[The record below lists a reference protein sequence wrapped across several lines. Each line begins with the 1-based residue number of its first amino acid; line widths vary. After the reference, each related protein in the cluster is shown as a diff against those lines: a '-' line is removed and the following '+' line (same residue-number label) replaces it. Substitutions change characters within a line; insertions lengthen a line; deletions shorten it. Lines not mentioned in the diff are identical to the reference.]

1 MGVLFSTQTD
11 KTKAVVSNA
20 GALLIS
26 GVRLRIFLVSFTLLF
41 FELLCIRW
49 IPAYVRYLSYFT
61 NFILLASFLGMGLG
75 ILAARRAAF
84 RFPPFPLMVLLLTAV
99 VAVNRFELNIS
110 STDVLYFGSGTHG
123 VARAESFILLPLI
136 FTFVAA
142 AFIPL
147 ARTLGLLFTQTAP
160 LTAYTFDILGSLAGT
175 GAFFIIG
182 YFALPPIYWF
192 AVLGLSVLLLDW
204 RADGILNAWRFTE
217 TPSNG
222 KPHAKRQF
230 LTAAVLMIAAAGIAL
245 YLQRGTYWSPYYKI
259 TLTPA
264 APTGHSLDVNSI
276 GHQSMIPWR
285 NKEPFYRRVY
295 ELFPGIS
302 FDRALILGA
311 GSGSDTATALANG
324 VKSVTAV
331 EIDPVIMKLGGR
343 FHPDQPYSDP
353 RVQLV
358 NADGRVF
365 LRNTNEKF
373 DLIIFALP
381 DSLTL
386 TSSIANLRLESFLFT
401 QDSLAAARDAL
412 APNGVLVLY
421 NYYREPWLI
430 EKLASMVGRTFG
442 RDSFVSTYGGQ
453 GRGAVIVNGPSL
465 SEIPPGAFGRYR
477 EETFLPNEK
486 ELRVTGEGFFAAT
499 EKPPATDDWPFI
511 YLPKKSFP
519 GLYLRGLAVILGIS
533 LAGIFWVAP
542 RSTLRRFDW
551 HMFFLG
557 VAFALLEVKALTTF
571 ALLFG
576 STWNVNSL
584 VFFAILTSV
593 LIAVLINAQFIFRR
607 IWVFYALLFGM
618 LGLNLVIRPEALLF
632 QNAIARYMI
641 AIALIFAPVFL
652 ANVIFSNSFRDTE
665 LADVAFASNLLGI
678 MVGGM
683 LEYFSMLV
691 GYHLL
696 LVAVIAFYFLA
707 MVLRGRKTSVR
718 GDISAGC
725 RPLPHPGD

>member
-1 MGVLFSTQTD
+1 VSISTGKTLAREPAADDSDRLFIR
-11 KTKAVVSNA
+11 
-20 GALLIS
+20 GA
-26 GVRLRIFLVSFTLLF
+26 RMRIFLLSFTLLF

-75 ILAARRAAF
+75 ILAARRATF
-84 RFPPFPLMVLLLTAV
+84 RFPPFPLMVLLLAAV
-99 VAVNRFELNIS
+99 VALNRFELNIS
-110 STDVLYFGSGTHG
+110 STDVLYFGSGTQG

-136 FTFVAA
+136 FSFVAA

-147 ARTLGLLFTQTAP
+147 GRTLGLLFTQAAP

-175 GAFFIIG
+175 AAFFIIG

-192 AVLGLSVLLLDW
+192 AVLGLLVLVL
-204 RADGILNAWRFTE
+204 
-217 TPSNG
+217 S
-222 KPHAKRQF
+222 AKRQF
-230 LTAAVLMIAAAGIAL
+230 IPSALMLVAAAAIAL
-245 YLQRGTYWSPYYKI
+245 FLQRGTYWSPYYKI

-264 APTGHSLDVNSI
+264 MPAGYNLDVNSI

-295 ELFPGIS
+295 ELFPGAS
-302 FDRALILGA
+302 FNRALILGA

-324 VKSVTAV
+324 VKTVTGV
-331 EIDPVIMKLGGR
+331 EIDPVIMKLGAK

-353 RVQLV
+353 RIRLV

-386 TSSIANLRLESFLFT
+386 TSSITSLRLESFLFT

-412 APNGVLVLY
+412 TPNGVLVLY
-421 NYYREPWLI
+421 NYYREPWLV

-453 GRGAVIVNGPSL
+453 GRGAVIVNGPRL
-465 SEIPPGAFGRYR
+465 SEIPAGAFGPYR
-477 EETFLPNEK
+477 EQTSSPDDK

-499 EKPPATDDWPFI
+499 DKPPATDDWPFI

-519 GLYLRGLAVILGIS
+519 ALYLRGLAVILAIS
-533 LAGIFWVAP
+533 LAAIFLVAP

-593 LIAVLINAQFIFRR
+593 LIAVLVNARLTFRR
-607 IWVFYALLFGM
+607 IWIFYLLLFGM
-618 LGLNLVIRPEALLF
+618 LALNLVVRPEALLL
-632 QNAIARYMI
+632 QNAIVRYVI
-641 AIALIFAPVFL
+641 ASSLIFAPVFL
-652 ANVIFSNSFRDTE
+652 ANVIFSNSFRETE

-707 MVLRGRKTSVR
+707 MMLRGRAKAVTS
-718 GDISAGC
+718 
-725 RPLPHPGD
+725 

>member
-1 MGVLFSTQTD
+1 LSISTEQT
-11 KTKAVVSNA
+11 ASA
-20 GALLIS
+20 PPPGATSDSSSRLIN

-75 ILAARRAAF
+75 ILAARRATF
-84 RFPPFPLMVLLLTAV
+84 RFPSFPLMVLLLAAV
-99 VAVNRFELNIS
+99 VALNRFELNIS

-142 AFIPL
+142 AFVPL
-147 ARTLGLLFTQTAP
+147 GRTLGLLFTQTAP

-175 GAFFIIG
+175 AAFFVIG

-192 AVLGLSVLLLDW
+192 AVLGLLVLVLDC
-204 RADGILNAWRFTE
+204 RTSAAADAIFRRRRFTE
-217 TPSNG
+217 TPYNG
-222 KPHAKRQF
+222 ESRGSAEFFRSA
-230 LTAAVLMIAAAGIAL
+230 LLMIAAAGIAL
-245 YLQRGTYWSPYYKI
+245 FLQRGTYWSPYYKI

-264 APTGHSLDVNSI
+264 APSGYNLDVNSI

-295 ELFPGIS
+295 ELFPGAS
-302 FDRALILGA
+302 FERALILGA

-331 EIDPVIMKLGGR
+331 EIDPIIMKLGAK

-353 RVQLV
+353 RVRLV

-386 TSSIANLRLESFLFT
+386 TSSITSLRLESFLFT

-421 NYYREPWLI
+421 NYYREPWLV
-430 EKLASMVGRTFG
+430 EKLASMVERTFG
-442 RDSFVSTYGGQ
+442 RDSFISTYGGQ
-453 GRGAVIVNGPSL
+453 GRGAVIINGPRL
-465 SEIPPGAFGRYR
+465 SEIPAGAFGPYR
-477 EETFLPNEK
+477 EETFSPAEK
-486 ELRVTGEGFFAAT
+486 ELRVTGEGFFSAT
-499 EKPPATDDWPFI
+499 DKPPATDDWPFI

-519 GLYLRGLAVILGIS
+519 VLYLQGLGVVLAIS
-533 LAGIFWVAP
+533 LAAIFLVAP

-593 LIAVLINAQFIFRR
+593 LIAVLVNARFTFRR
-607 IWVFYALLFGM
+607 IWIFYVLLFGM
-618 LGLNLVIRPEALLF
+618 LVLNLVVRPEALLL
-632 QNAIARYMI
+632 QNAIARYVI
-641 AIALIFAPVFL
+641 ASSLIFAPVFL
-652 ANVIFSNSFRDTE
+652 ANVIFSNSFRETE
-665 LADVAFASNLLGI
+665 RADVAFASNLLGI

-707 MVLRGRKTSVR
+707 MILRRRPSTSL
-718 GDISAGC
+718 AA
-725 RPLPHPGD
+725 PF

>member
-1 MGVLFSTQTD
+1 VSISTEQT
-11 KTKAVVSNA
+11 ALA
-20 GALLIS
+20 PGAASYSGSWIVN

-75 ILAARRAAF
+75 ILAARRAIF
-84 RFPPFPLMVLLLTAV
+84 RFPPFPLMVLLLAAV
-99 VAVNRFELNIS
+99 VALNRFELNIS

-136 FTFVAA
+136 FSFVAA

-147 ARTLGLLFTQTAP
+147 GRTLGLLFTQTAP

-175 GAFFIIG
+175 AAFFIIG

-192 AVLGLSVLLLDW
+192 AVLGLLVLVL
-204 RADGILNAWRFTE
+204 
-217 TPSNG
+217 S
-222 KPHAKRQF
+222 AKRQ
-230 LTAAVLMIAAAGIAL
+230 LVPSALMLVAAAAIAL
-245 YLQRGTYWSPYYKI
+245 FLQRGTYWSPYYKI

-264 APTGHSLDVNSI
+264 TPAGYNLDVNSI

-295 ELFPGIS
+295 ELFPGAS
-302 FDRALILGA
+302 FERALILGA
-311 GSGSDTATALANG
+311 GSGSDTATALAND
-324 VKSVTAV
+324 VKTVTAV
-331 EIDPVIMKLGGR
+331 EIDPVIMKLGAK

-353 RVQLV
+353 RVRLV

-386 TSSIANLRLESFLFT
+386 TSSITSLRLESFLFT

-421 NYYREPWLI
+421 NYYREPWLV
-430 EKLASMVGRTFG
+430 EKLASMVGRVFG
-442 RDSFVSTYGGQ
+442 RESFVSTYGGQ
-453 GRGAVIVNGPSL
+453 GRGAVIVNGPRL
-465 SEIPPGAFGRYR
+465 SEIPAGAFGPYH
-477 EETFLPNEK
+477 EETYSPADK
-486 ELRVTGEGFFAAT
+486 ELRVTGEGFFTAT
-499 EKPPATDDWPFI
+499 DKPPATDDWPFI

-519 GLYLRGLAVILGIS
+519 VLYLRGLAVILAIS
-533 LAGIFWVAP
+533 LAAIFLVAP
-542 RSTLRRFDW
+542 RSTLRRFDG

-593 LIAVLINAQFIFRR
+593 LIAVLVNARFTFRR
-607 IWVFYALLFGM
+607 IWIFYVLLFGM
-618 LGLNLVIRPEALLF
+618 LVLNFVVRPEALLL
-632 QNAIARYMI
+632 QNAIARYVI
-641 AIALIFAPVFL
+641 ASSLIFAPVFL
-652 ANVIFSNSFRDTE
+652 ANVIFSNSFRETE

-691 GYHLL
+691 GYHML

-707 MVLRGRKTSVR
+707 MMLRGRAKLVTS
-718 GDISAGC
+718 
-725 RPLPHPGD
+725 

>member
-1 MGVLFSTQTD
+1 MGLLVAISDERRDQAAPGRLFIHS
-11 KTKAVVSNA
+11 
-20 GALLIS
+20 
-26 GVRLRIFLVSFTLLF
+26 VRLRIFLLSFTLLF

-75 ILAARRAAF
+75 ILAARRATF
-84 RFPPFPLMVLLLTAV
+84 RFPPFPLMVLLLAVV

-123 VARAESFILLPLI
+123 FAQAESFILLPLI
-136 FTFVAA
+136 FSFVAA

-147 ARTLGLLFTQTAP
+147 ARTLGGLFTQTAP

-175 GAFFIIG
+175 AAFFVIG
-182 YFALPPIYWF
+182 YFALSPIYWF
-192 AVLGLSVLLLDW
+192 VVLGALVLILSARKQIILSGLLM
-204 RADGILNAWRFTE
+204 
-217 TPSNG
+217 
-222 KPHAKRQF
+222 
-230 LTAAVLMIAAAGIAL
+230 VAAAAIAL
-245 YLQRGTYWSPYYKI
+245 FLQRGSYWSPYYKI

-264 APTGHSLDVNSI
+264 QPAGYNLDVNSI

-285 NKEPFYRRVY
+285 DKEPFYRRVY
-295 ELFPGIS
+295 ELFPGTS
-302 FDRALILGA
+302 FERALILGA

-331 EIDPVIMKLGGR
+331 EIDPVIMQLGAR

-353 RVQLV
+353 RVRLV

-365 LRNTNEKF
+365 LRNTTEKF

-412 APNGVLVLY
+412 APKGVLVLY

-442 RDSFVSTYGGQ
+442 RDSFVSTYGGH
-453 GRGAVIVNGPSL
+453 GRGAVIVNGPRL
-465 SEIPPGAFGRYR
+465 SEIPAGTFGPYR
-477 EETFLPNEK
+477 EETSSSAAK

-499 EKPPATDDWPFI
+499 DKPPATDDWPFI
-511 YLPKKSFP
+511 YLPTKSFP
-519 GLYLRGLAVILGIS
+519 VLYLRGLAVVLGIS
-533 LAGIFWVAP
+533 LAGLFWIAP

-584 VFFAILTSV
+584 VFFAILASV
-593 LIAVLINAQFIFRR
+593 LIAVVVNARIALRRVWIF
-607 IWVFYALLFGM
+607 YLLLFGM
-618 LGLNLVIRPEALLF
+618 LVLNLAVRPEALLL
-632 QNAIARYMI
+632 QNAIARYVI
-641 AIALIFAPVFL
+641 ASVLIFAPVFL
-652 ANVIFSNSFRDTE
+652 ANVIFSNSFRETE

-683 LEYFSMLV
+683 LEYFSMLA
-691 GYHLL
+691 GYHML
-696 LVAVIAFYFLA
+696 LVAVIGFYFLA
-707 MVLRGRKTSVR
+707 MLVRGRKVES
-718 GDISAGC
+718 GK
-725 RPLPHPGD
+725 

>member
-1 MGVLFSTQTD
+1 MSISTEQEVLAPTPV
-11 KTKAVVSNA
+11 AVSEPGSWIIN
-20 GALLIS
+20 

-41 FELLCIRW
+41 FELHCIRW

-75 ILAARRAAF
+75 ILTARRATF
-84 RFPPFPLMVLLLTAV
+84 RFPPFPLMVLLLAAV
-99 VAVNRFELNIS
+99 VALNRFELNIS
-110 STDVLYFGSGTHG
+110 STDVLYFGSGMHG

-136 FTFVAA
+136 FSFVAA

-147 ARTLGLLFTQTAP
+147 GRTLGLLFTQTAP

-175 GAFFIIG
+175 AAFFVIG
-182 YFALPPIYWF
+182 FFALPPIYWF
-192 AVLGLSVLLLDW
+192 AVLGLLVLVLS
-204 RADGILNAWRFTE
+204 T
-217 TPSNG
+217 
-222 KPHAKRQF
+222 KRQF
-230 LTAAVLMIAAAGIAL
+230 IHSAGMLIAAAGIAL
-245 YLQRGTYWSPYYKI
+245 FLQRGTYWSPYYKI

-264 APTGHSLDVNSI
+264 TPAGYNLDVNSI

-295 ELFPGIS
+295 ELFPGAS
-302 FDRALILGA
+302 FERALILGA

-324 VKSVTAV
+324 VQTVTAV
-331 EIDPVIMKLGGR
+331 EIDPVIMKLGAK

-353 RVQLV
+353 RVRLV

-401 QDSLAAARDAL
+401 QDALAAARDAL
-412 APNGVLVLY
+412 SPNGVLVLY

-453 GRGAVIVNGPSL
+453 GRGAVIVNGPRL
-465 SEIPPGAFGRYR
+465 GEIPAGAFGRYR
-477 EETFLPNEK
+477 EEASSPADK

-499 EKPPATDDWPFI
+499 DKPPATDDWPFI

-519 GLYLRGLAVILGIS
+519 AIYLRGLAVILAIS
-533 LAGIFWVAP
+533 LAAIFLVAP
-542 RSTLRRFDW
+542 RSILRRFDW

-593 LIAVLINAQFIFRR
+593 LIAVLVNARFMFRR
-607 IWVFYALLFGM
+607 IWIFYVLLFGM
-618 LGLNLVIRPEALLF
+618 LVLNLVVRPEALLL
-632 QNAIARYMI
+632 QNAIARYVI
-641 AIALIFAPVFL
+641 ASSLIFAPVFL
-652 ANVIFSNSFRDTE
+652 ANVIFSNSFRETE

-683 LEYFSMLV
+683 LEYFSMLA
-691 GYHLL
+691 GYHML

-707 MVLRGRKTSVR
+707 MVLRARAKLVR
-718 GDISAGC
+718 S
-725 RPLPHPGD
+725 

>member
-1 MGVLFSTQTD
+1 
-11 KTKAVVSNA
+11 
-20 GALLIS
+20 
-26 GVRLRIFLVSFTLLF
+26 
-41 FELLCIRW
+41 
-49 IPAYVRYLSYFT
+49 
-61 NFILLASFLGMGLG
+61 
-75 ILAARRAAF
+75 
-84 RFPPFPLMVLLLTAV
+84 
-99 VAVNRFELNIS
+99 
-110 STDVLYFGSGTHG
+110 
-123 VARAESFILLPLI
+123 
-136 FTFVAA
+136 VAA
-142 AFIPL
+142 AFVPL
-147 ARTLGLLFTQTAP
+147 ARTLGGLFTQTAP

-175 GAFFIIG
+175 AAFFVIG
-182 YFALPPIYWF
+182 YFALAPIYWF
-192 AVLGLSVLLLDW
+192 AVLGALVLSLGARKQL
-204 RADGILNAWRFTE
+204 IL
-217 TPSNG
+217 SG
-222 KPHAKRQF
+222 
-230 LTAAVLMIAAAGIAL
+230 LLMIAAAAIAL
-245 YLQRGTYWSPYYKI
+245 LLQRGSYWSPYYKI

-264 APTGHSLDVNSI
+264 QPAGYNLDVNSI

-295 ELFPGIS
+295 ELFPGVS
-302 FDRALILGA
+302 FERALILGA

-331 EIDPVIMKLGGR
+331 EIDPVIMELGAR
-343 FHPDQPYSDP
+343 FHPDQPYADP
-353 RVQLV
+353 RVRVV

-365 LRNTNEKF
+365 LRNTTEKF
-373 DLIIFALP
+373 DLVIFALP

-453 GRGAVIVNGPSL
+453 GRGAVIINGPRL
-465 SEIPPGAFGRYR
+465 NEIPGDTFGPYR
-477 EETFLPNEK
+477 EDTSPAGDA

-499 EKPPATDDWPFI
+499 DKPSATDDWPFI

-519 GLYLRGLAVILGIS
+519 VLYLRGLAVVLGIS
-533 LAGIFWVAP
+533 LAGLFWIAP

-584 VFFAILTSV
+584 VFFAILASV
-593 LIAVLINAQFIFRR
+593 LIAVLVNARIAIRRVWIF
-607 IWVFYALLFGM
+607 YLLLFGM
-618 LGLNLVIRPEALLF
+618 LLLNLAVRPEALLL
-632 QNAIARYMI
+632 QNAIARYVI
-641 AIALIFAPVFL
+641 ASALIFAPVFL
-652 ANVIFSNSFRDTE
+652 ANVIFSNSFRETE

-691 GYHLL
+691 GYHML
-696 LVAVIAFYFLA
+696 LVAVIGFYFLA
-707 MVLRGRKTSVR
+707 MATKGKVESRS
-718 GDISAGC
+718 
-725 RPLPHPGD
+725 

>member
-1 MGVLFSTQTD
+1 MEILSAENIQQNCLSISTEQTASARKLTAAKSSD
-11 KTKAVVSNA
+11 SF
-20 GALLIS
+20 LID
-26 GVRLRIFLVSFTLLF
+26 GIRLRIFLISFTLLF

-75 ILAARRAAF
+75 LLSARRATF

-147 ARTLGLLFTQTAP
+147 ARTLGSLFTQTAP

-175 GAFFIIG
+175 AAFFVIG

-192 AVLGLSVLLLDW
+192 AVLGLLVLVLSA
-204 RADGILNAWRFTE
+204 RAAFIRSALFT
-217 TPSNG
+217 
-222 KPHAKRQF
+222 
-230 LTAAVLMIAAAGIAL
+230 IAAAGIAL
-245 YLQRGTYWSPYYKI
+245 FLQRGTYWSPYYKI

-264 APTGHSLDVNSI
+264 TPAGYTLDVNSI

-285 NKEPFYRRVY
+285 DKEPFYRRVY
-295 ELFPGIS
+295 ELFPGAS
-302 FDRALILGA
+302 FEHALILGA

-324 VKSVTAV
+324 VKSITAV
-331 EIDPVIMKLGGR
+331 EIDPVIAKLGAR
-343 FHPDQPYSDP
+343 FHPDRPYDDP
-353 RVQLV
+353 RVRLV

-401 QDSLAAARDAL
+401 QDSLAAAREAL
-412 APNGVLVLY
+412 TPNGVLVLY

-430 EKLASMVGRTFG
+430 EKLASMVGRTFA

-453 GRGAVIVNGPSL
+453 GRGAVIINGPRL
-465 SEIPPGAFGRYR
+465 SEIPAGAYGPYR
-477 EETFLPNEK
+477 EKTFSPAETR
-486 ELRVTGEGFFAAT
+486 LRVTGEGFFAVT
-499 EKPPATDDWPFI
+499 DKPAATDDWPFI

-519 GLYLRGLAVILGIS
+519 MLYLRGLAVILGIS
-533 LAGIFWVAP
+533 LAAIFLIAP
-542 RSTLRRFDW
+542 RSTLWRFDW

-557 VAFALLEVKALTTF
+557 VAFALLEVKALITF

-593 LIAVLINAQFIFRR
+593 LVAVLVNARFSFRR
-607 IWVFYALLFGM
+607 IWIFYLLLFGM
-618 LGLNLVIRPEALLF
+618 LALNLVVRPEALLL
-632 QNAIARYMI
+632 QNAIARYVI
-641 AIALIFAPVFL
+641 ASCLIFAPVFL
-652 ANVIFSNSFRDTE
+652 ANVIFSNSFRETE
-665 LADVAFASNLLGI
+665 VADVAFASNLLGI

-691 GYHLL
+691 GYHML

-707 MVLRGRKTSVR
+707 MVMRGRT
-718 GDISAGC
+718 
-725 RPLPHPGD
+725 RPRIN